1 MKFAQDSA
9 GLCTRDGATLDV
21 RTDWETEAGQQH
33 CGKGPGGLGQW
44 QLEYESALPWQ
55 PGEILE
61 LDYASHYFLF
71 NFRLRQVINSCYEA
85 HDYQSEYHSTKVR

>member
-1 MKFAQDSA
+1 MQT
-9 GLCTRDGATLDV
+9 G
-21 RTDWETEAGQQH
+21 WETEAGQQD

-61 LDYASHYFLF
+61 LDYASLYFLF
-71 NFRLRQVINSCYEA
+71 NFTLRQVIPA
-85 HDYQSEYHSTKVR
+85 MKPMITKVNAIPLRSDKIRINLLVLNSGDS